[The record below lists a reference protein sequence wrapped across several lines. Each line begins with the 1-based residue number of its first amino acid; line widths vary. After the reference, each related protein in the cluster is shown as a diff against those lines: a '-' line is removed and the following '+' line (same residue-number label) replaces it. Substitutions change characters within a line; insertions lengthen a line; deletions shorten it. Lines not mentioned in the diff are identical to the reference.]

1 MSLAF
6 QSSRPSRTVQGLTVV
21 ASLVFHAA
29 LSAALAHG
37 SASEKGASAAMDP
50 TATSAPTGAGVE
62 PARGAVD
69 AIDTTP
75 VELLDEDLVGD
86 VPRVIAG
93 SGVAHLDRG
102 TEGRGGDATARER
115 ALNFADDTDR
125 SSLSPDA
132 LSRLDRDQLQR
143 LRVARSRASW
153 EDRRSTTHPGEL
165 TLVTTGP
172 GSIRE
177 RRPNAAWAPSRGAL
191 DSPAP
196 RVEGGDLG
204 APLSLELMGEG
215 ERAGGEREGSETGA
229 PGRGLLQAAAGTD
242 HRRSAPV
249 GESRPAVTQAAVA
262 VPARDRARPR
272 DDVDSQQEVATTV
285 RSLVLASAAGG
296 LPGSGEGGSGG
307 GGEAGAGGESGGGAV
322 ARPLGAGEGDVFD
335 YWTTDPRLVSY
346 FRSIHKKV
354 DPLWRDAFPK
364 SALFELKQGTVIL
377 DVVVQHDG
385 SVAVGWPPV
394 RPSGVDEFDRN
405 CADAIRRAAPFPP
418 IPQELGLRTLRI
430 RAPFVAS
437 NPVVK

>member
-1 MSLAF
+1 
-6 QSSRPSRTVQGLTVV
+6 VQGLTVL
-21 ASLVFHAA
+21 ASLIFHAA
-29 LSAALAHG
+29 LSAALGHG
-37 SASEKGASAAMDP
+37 SRSEEEASVAMDP
-50 TATSAPTGAGVE
+50 TASVAPTAAGVQ
-62 PARGAVD
+62 AAHGVTD

-75 VELLDEDLVGD
+75 VELLDEDPVGEA
-86 VPRVIAG
+86 PRVISG

-177 RRPNAAWAPSRGAL
+177 RRPSAAWAPSRGAL

-204 APLSLELMGEG
+204 APLSLELLGDA
-215 ERAGGEREGSETGA
+215 ERAGGDRAGSETGA

-285 RSLVLASAAGG
+285 RSLVLASA
-296 LPGSGEGGSGG
+296 PGG
-307 GGEAGAGGESGGGAV
+307 GGEAGAGGESSGGAV
-322 ARPLGAGEGDVFD
+322 ARPLGAGDGEVFD
-335 YWTTDPRLVSY
+335 YWTTDPRLVTY
-346 FRSIHKKV
+346 FRSIHAKV

-377 DVVVQHDG
+377 DIVVQHDG